1 MSADVSGNFVD
12 VNFIQFAES
21 KEKKSIKEL
30 VKTPEVLE
38 RLKKEWEDFSET
50 NRKDALE
57 RGYQVFIKGLQPAS
71 DILKQHDATY
81 F

>member
-1 MSADVSGNFVD
+1 M
-12 VNFIQFAES
+12 
-21 KEKKSIKEL
+21 
-30 VKTPEVLE
+30 LE

-57 RGYQVFIKGLQPAS
+57 RGYQVFIRGLQPAS